1 MPRFWTAVSIA
12 VATGAV
18 AIGQGAAAT
27 PSFIK
32 GEVTCSFYDGIND
45 DLLTGGLGKSGLEAS
60 TPPPTSVP
68 PTASDLR
75 RLAIYNNY
83 RALVPTDPGGGYGTL
98 FGPNVLAD
106 GTVTDGEG
114 LVAGTECLA
123 FAGSAS
129 GRENVTLMVQVP
141 ATFEPA
147 EACIVTAPS
156 SGSRGVYGAI
166 GTAGEW
172 GLKNRCVVAYTD
184 KGTGTGAHVLQ
195 DDTINLI
202 TGERSDAGAAGKDSI
217 FTARLSDPTRDAFNA
232 ATPNR
237 FAFKHAHSRLNPE
250 SDWGLDVLRSI
261 EFALFQLNA
270 LCAEGEAPFACAGA
284 ITPDDALV
292 IASSV
297 SNGGGA
303 SVRAAEQDR
312 KGLIDGVAVS
322 EPNVNPRP
330 GGEFGIRQGTG
341 EPLFD
346 HSRSLYDYTTA
357 VHVYQA
363 CANLAPA
370 NAPAPLN
377 TAGSAERCA
386 SLLDKGLVS
395 GATTEAQAI
404 EAQRILNEEFGL
416 LVEQNPVQPSHWA
429 LFVPQAVAVTYAN
442 AYSRARVTANL
453 CGYSFGA
460 TDPAT
465 FEPVLL
471 DESAEAILFAT
482 SNGIPPTGGVN
493 VINNDSMGGARR
505 DQDSRSPSTG
515 RADQN
520 LDGALCLRSLADGAD
535 PASGQKLTG
544 PLNAL
549 AKRLAASIRQI
560 RANGDLGGTPT
571 LFVTGRND
579 GVLAPNHTSRAYVGL
594 NQVVEGS
601 GSNLRYYEVR
611 NAHHLDALTI
621 LDVTFGVD
629 LFADK
634 FVPLHHYFFQAL
646 DIMLDHLRNGTP
658 LPPSQVVRTMPRGPR
673 PDPSSAPPPLTLAN
687 VPPINPDPPA
697 ADRISFEGDILSI
710 PE

>member
-1 MPRFWTAVSIA
+1 MPRFRTAVLIA

-18 AIGQGAAAT
+18 AIGQGADAT

-32 GEVTCSFYDGIND
+32 GEVTCSFYDGIRD

-60 TPPPTSVP
+60 TPPLISVP
-68 PTASDLR
+68 PTASELR

-83 RALVPTDPGGGYGTL
+83 RALVPTDAGGGYGTL

-106 GTVTDGEG
+106 GTVTDDEG

-129 GRENVTLMVQVP
+129 GRANVTLMIQVP

-147 EACIVTAPS
+147 DACIVTAPS
-156 SGSRGVYGAI
+156 SGSRGIYGAI

-172 GLKNRCVVAYTD
+172 GLKNHCAVAYTD
-184 KGTGTGAHVLQ
+184 KGTGTGAHDLQ
-195 DDTINLI
+195 DNTVNLI
-202 TGERSDAGAAGKDSI
+202 TGERSDADAAGKDSI
-217 FTARLSDPTRDAFNA
+217 FTAKLSDTARAAFNA

-237 FAFKHAHSRLNPE
+237 FGFKHAHSRLNPE
-250 SDWGLDVLRSI
+250 GDWGLNVLRSI
-261 EFALFQLNA
+261 EFAVFQLNA
-270 LCAEGEAPFACAGA
+270 LCAEGEAPFACAGP
-284 ITPDDALV
+284 ITPDDAVV

-303 SVRAAEQDR
+303 SVRAAEQDN

-322 EPNVNPRP
+322 EPNVNPQP
-330 GGEFGIRQGTG
+330 GGRFGIRQGTG

-357 VHVYQA
+357 VHIYQA

-377 TAGSAERCA
+377 TAGSAERCT
-386 SLLDKGLVS
+386 SLLEKGLVS
-395 GATTEAQAI
+395 GATTAAQAI
-404 EAQRILNEEFGL
+404 DAQRILNEEFGL
-416 LVEQNPVQPSHWA
+416 LVEQNIVQPSHWA
-429 LFVPQAVAVTYAN
+429 LFVPQAVAVTYAK
-442 AYSRARVTANL
+442 AYSRARVTDNL

-460 TDPAT
+460 TGTT
-465 FEPVLL
+465 FEPVPLA
-471 DESAEAILFAT
+471 ESAEATLFAV

-493 VINNDSMGGARR
+493 VINNNSLGGAKR
-505 DQDSRSPSTG
+505 DQNSISPSTG

-520 LDGALCLRSLADGAD
+520 LDGALCLRSLADRGD
-535 PASGQKLTG
+535 PATEQKLTG
-544 PLNAL
+544 HLNAL

-571 LFVTGRND
+571 LFVTGRSD

-601 GSNLRYYEVR
+601 GSNLRYYEVK

-646 DIMLDHLRNGTP
+646 DIMLDHLRNDTP
-658 LPPSQVVRTMPRGPR
+658 LPPSQVVRTVPRGPR

-697 ADRISFEGDILSI
+697 ADRIAFEGDVLSI